1 MAGSVQGTKT
11 PSHSFSALSRDI
23 FDPPKNAQ
31 MDGTQG
37 ATKQPLRIF
46 KHHPTW
52 KVLQKTSIWSF
63 FVAQQIDVTLQ
74 TKLPKGT
81 FFCCTMLTMR
91 VRLTSAVPTLGDQ
104 GRKMAFPRAKR
115 KHVEPRL

>member
-46 KHHPTW
+46 KHHPHLEGAA
-52 KVLQKTSIWSF
+52 KKHRSEAFLLHS
-63 FVAQQIDVTLQ
+63 
-74 TKLPKGT
+74 KL
-81 FFCCTMLTMR
+81 M
-91 VRLTSAVPTLGDQ
+91 
-104 GRKMAFPRAKR
+104 
-115 KHVEPRL
+115 